1 MPEETDP
8 APNPSP
14 GSDSGL
20 KKLWKKIPRIVKAGA
35 GLLGIIALTALATLH
50 FGGGSDSSEAFPKDA
65 PAEFLY
71 LDSGRA
77 ASYLAQI
84 NGGSFDE
91 EKVVN
96 KLTDSLNA
104 KLTLPGN
111 GETGATRAREL
122 LTERVLQP
130 TDASTYFRLSEKL
143 NAGHIEEVHLRH
155 FESEFE
161 NPESGLNEGDFITF
175 KNTAMIA
182 PLYMNAYLA
191 VRQAKH
197 NLEALFPRSQGRRE
211 AARAFFDDVG
221 INPRA
226 VFALRPYK
234 EPDEES
240 EAGGTGG
247 LGASGDKTEDAP
259 EELQRKHVIY
269 LLPIRA
275 RSLTAE
281 RSLLKYGGGEFTV
294 VGKVVRIFP
303 ELSDKHEPPY
313 IDSPTLETWEQP
325 LRRAPGELLCRTEQ
339 KCIDDVRE
347 GIVVDKDGDETKVD
361 HPLAGEQ
368 RREAIEEARD
378 RILTALKSQTTID
391 RRGAVILP
399 IAIYK

>member
-1 MPEETDP
+1 MTERPIP
-8 APNPSP
+8 PRNKRF
-14 GSDSGL
+14 GL
-20 KKLWKKIPRIVKAGA
+20 TELWEKKRGLIFKAGMGVLVLVVA
-35 GLLGIIALTALATLH
+35 ALITWH
-50 FGGGSDSSEAFPKDA
+50 FFGGGSDSGEGFPKDA

-84 NGGSFDE
+84 DGGSFDE
-91 EKVVN
+91 EKVVS
-96 KLTDSLNA
+96 KLTNSLNA
-104 KLTLPGN
+104 TLKLPGD
-111 GETGATRAREL
+111 GETGATRAREFI
-122 LTERVLQP
+122 TERVLQP

-143 NAGHIEEVHLRH
+143 NDGHIEEVHLRH

-234 EPDEES
+234 EPGEES
-240 EAGGTGG
+240 EASGTGG
-247 LGASGDKTEDAP
+247 LGASAAKTGDAP

-303 ELSDKHEPPY
+303 ELSDKHQPPY

-339 KCIDDVRE
+339 QCIDDVRE
-347 GIVVDKDGDETKVD
+347 GIVVGKDGDETNVD
-361 HPLAGEQ
+361 SPLVGEQ
-368 RREAIEEARD
+368 RRKAIEEARD
-378 RILTALKSQTTID
+378 RILAALKSQTTID